1 VLLYTLEQGSTEE
14 AIIKQAQDAGMP
26 LPKAILNKPELL
38 PGLDLFLDAFMA
50 LSSCRYL
57 GMGEGPIPWTA
68 IDRYC
73 TVNEIEGS
81 LREELFHH
89 VRSLDG
95 VYLKH
100 TAKTLKK
107 ETKSG
112 SKGKLQADARSNWA
126 RQR

>member
-14 AIIKQAQDAGMP
+14 EIIKQAQDSGMP

-38 PGLDLFLDAFMA
+38 PGLDLFFDAFMA
-50 LSSCRYL
+50 LSSCRYV
-57 GMGEGPIPWTA
+57 GMAEGPIPWTA

-73 TVNEIEGS
+73 TVNEIEGE

-100 TAKTLKK
+100 TSKTIK
-107 ETKSG
+107 EKTKGG
-112 SKGKLQADARSNWA
+112 STGKFQTAARSNWA